1 MTKTIQICNVP
12 EGIHRKLKARAAR
25 AGMSL
30 SDSLLAEIS
39 SFAALPTPAEMRAR
53 LRSREQVRL
62 TESAATAIR
71 KERESS

>member
-1 MTKTIQICNVP
+1 MSKSIQIRNVP
-12 EGIHRKLKARAAR
+12 EVIHKKLKARAAR

-30 SDSLLAEIS
+30 SDLLLAEIS
-39 SFAALPTPAEMRAR
+39 RFTALPTPAEMRER
-53 LRSREQVRL
+53 LRSRDPVRL